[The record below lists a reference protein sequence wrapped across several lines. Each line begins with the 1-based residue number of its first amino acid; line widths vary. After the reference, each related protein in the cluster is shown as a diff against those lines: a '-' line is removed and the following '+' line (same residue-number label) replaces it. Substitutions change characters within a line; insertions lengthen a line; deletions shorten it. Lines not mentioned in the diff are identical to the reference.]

1 MRFARKVATEPMK
14 DTWSPITILTTKTP
28 PLQPQI
34 KKTNHLPSTGIPL
47 VRHHP
52 NPPLPPPHPPTPRRP
67 GPNLEHRILQLARI
81 LQTTDDLGK
90 DPPNPHPRLRRLA
103 AALPQRK
110 VAGRL
115 PEPSLPLAAET
126 ADSGRWAAFQYA
138 VGGGEGGVDGLGD
151 EGGALGEVSDAGAG
165 CCVGGGGVGG

>member
-1 MRFARKVATEPMK
+1 MRFAGNIATERVK
-14 DTWSPITILTTKTP
+14 DTWSPVTILTTKTP

-34 KKTNHLPSTGIPL
+34 KKTNHLPSTGLPL

-52 NPPLPPPHPPTPRRP
+52 NPPLPTPHPPTPRRP
-67 GPNLEHRILQLARI
+67 GPNLEHRILQLTRP
-81 LQTTDDLGK
+81 LQTPDALGK

-110 VAGRL
+110 VARRL
-115 PEPSLPLAAET
+115 PEPSLPLAAEI
-126 ADSGRWAAFQYA
+126 ADSGRWTAFQYA
-138 VGGGEGGVDGLGD
+138 VGGGEGGVERLGD

>member
-1 MRFARKVATEPMK
+1 MK
-14 DTWSPITILTTKTP
+14 DTWSPTTILTTRIPHFNPK
-28 PLQPQI
+28 Q
-34 KKTNHLPSTGIPL
+34 KTNHLPSTGLPL
-47 VRHHP
+47 VRHLPH
-52 NPPLPPPHPPTPRRP
+52 PPLPAPHPPTPRRP
-67 GPNLEHRILQLARI
+67 GPNLEHRILQLARL
-81 LQTTDDLGK
+81 LQTPDDLGE

-151 EGGALGEVSDAGAG
+151 EGGALGEVSDAGAD
-165 CCVGGGGVGG
+165 CCVGGGEFGG

>member
-1 MRFARKVATEPMK
+1 M
-14 DTWSPITILTTKTP
+14 
-28 PLQPQI
+28 
-34 KKTNHLPSTGIPL
+34 
-47 VRHHP
+47 
-52 NPPLPPPHPPTPRRP
+52 
-67 GPNLEHRILQLARI
+67 
-81 LQTTDDLGK
+81 
-90 DPPNPHPRLRRLA
+90 
-103 AALPQRK
+103 
-110 VAGRL
+110 AGRL